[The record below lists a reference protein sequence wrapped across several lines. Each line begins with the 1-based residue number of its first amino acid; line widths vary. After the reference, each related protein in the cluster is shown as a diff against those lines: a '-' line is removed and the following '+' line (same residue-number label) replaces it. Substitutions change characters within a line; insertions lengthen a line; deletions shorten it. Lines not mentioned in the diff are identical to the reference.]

1 MELLSRESNVSKS
14 DSYPDK
20 IVYSLIWFRIL
31 SQNAMNIIFIGKFR
45 GKPAQC
51 QIGYGWQQIL
61 SLSLILTIF
70 SIATGVGYWWGDSN
84 AKVDQ
89 LSELLDKI
97 AVEKAQIENARLT
110 AKSELDAFAAHIGQV
125 QANVTRLNALGQRL
139 IMMSGLDEG
148 EFDFKNEPAFGGPQ
162 EPADGTSIDFNGLMA
177 TLNEQLDSREQQLTL
192 LEDVIMQKEIMKDA
206 RPTGRPISKGWISSY
221 FGKRTDPFTGKLEM
235 HKGMDF
241 ASKLG
246 SDVNAV
252 ASGVVTWSGERYG
265 YGNLVEINHGNGYST
280 RYGHNSELL
289 VNVGD
294 SVEKG
299 QQIAR
304 MGSSGRSTGPHVHFE
319 VLLHDVQVDP
329 ARFVKSSG

>member
-1 MELLSRESNVSKS
+1 
-14 DSYPDK
+14 
-20 IVYSLIWFRIL
+20 
-31 SQNAMNIIFIGKFR
+31 
-45 GKPAQC
+45 
-51 QIGYGWQQIL
+51 
-61 SLSLILTIF
+61 
-70 SIATGVGYWWGDSN
+70 
-84 AKVDQ
+84 
-89 LSELLDKI
+89 
-97 AVEKAQIENARLT
+97 
-110 AKSELDAFAAHIGQV
+110 
-125 QANVTRLNALGQRL
+125 
-139 IMMSGLDEG
+139 
-148 EFDFKNEPAFGGPQ
+148 
-162 EPADGTSIDFNGLMA
+162 
-177 TLNEQLDSREQQLTL
+177 
-192 LEDVIMQKEIMKDA
+192 
-206 RPTGRPISKGWISSY
+206 
-221 FGKRTDPFTGKLEM
+221 M